1 PFDLERAPLLRV
13 VLVRESDDNC
23 VLALVVHHLVADGWS
38 LGVIARDLAALYA
51 GQTLALLKTRYAD
64 VVAWQRRLRPAGEMD
79 ELTGYWRDAL
89 AGAPETLTLPA
100 PAADSVTGGEAGL
113 VTLSL
118 APDVVP
124 SVETWA
130 RAHDATLFM
139 ALVAAFHLALA
150 RVSGQDDIVI
160 GTPLARRDRP
170 EWEDCVGFFA
180 SALPLRVRA
189 AGDLPLDEALTRV
202 RAAVGGAF
210 GTQDRALE
218 QIVDAVGVRR
228 SPDRHPIFQA
238 CLVLQN
244 MPVSE
249 LTLAGL
255 RATRVPDPYPV
266 TPFDLWLSFDVTEA
280 PATARLLYR

>member
-1 PFDLERAPLLRV
+1 
-13 VLVRESDDNC
+13 
-23 VLALVVHHLVADGWS
+23 
-38 LGVIARDLAALYA
+38 
-51 GQTLALLKTRYAD
+51 
-64 VVAWQRRLRPAGEMD
+64 
-79 ELTGYWRDAL
+79 
-89 AGAPETLTLPA
+89 
-100 PAADSVTGGEAGL
+100 
-113 VTLSL
+113 
-118 APDVVP
+118 
-124 SVETWA
+124 
-130 RAHDATLFM
+130 HDATLFM

-210 GTQDRALE
+210 AHQDLAFE

-244 MPVSE
+244 MPVPE

-280 PATARLLYR
+280 PATARLLYRRDRIDAQAAQTIAREVETLLAGVVSGPSGPTEPSSRRHRPEGAASSDGPTIVQRIVSAARRTPDATALVFESQQVSYRMLERGSARLARR